1 MVNAMINDNQDSE
14 MLRIGKVSQLLHV
27 HPNTVRRWSEKGII
41 KAYRIGIRG
50 DRRFKREDIAAIF
63 FGEGTK
69 GNRPGENFTKSTF

>member
-50 DRRFKREDIAAIF
+50 DRRFKSKDIAAIF
-63 FGEGTK
+63 SGEGTK
-69 GNRPGENFTKSTF
+69 GKRPVENFTKSTF

>member
-1 MVNAMINDNQDSE
+1 MVNAMINDNQGSE

-50 DRRFKREDIAAIF
+50 DRRFKSKDLEAFLKAKTED
-63 FGEGTK
+63 
-69 GNRPGENFTKSTF
+69 NRPSETFIKYQ